1 MKTERIGSLLFLA
14 ATLGACSGGDTPATA
29 DAGDDQSATTT
40 TVQGEGL
47 AIRTQAAAMFKV
59 IPAEAPELPDN
70 ELTEERVELGKMLY
84 FEPRLSASWLISC
97 NTCHNLSLGGIDLME
112 TSIGHGWQKG
122 PRNAPTVLNA
132 VYNLAQFWD
141 GRAADLEEQAKG
153 PVQASVEMASDPERA
168 VQTLRSIPEYRE
180 WFAKA
185 FPGETS
191 TARCPCHTAPA
202 RSGHYESFFVMDIL
216 AIQLETV

>member
-1 MKTERIGSLLFLA
+1 MKTDRTGSLLLLA
-14 ATLGACSGGDTPATA
+14 ALLGACSGGDAPATTDGA
-29 DAGDDQSATTT
+29 DDRAATTT
-40 TVQGEGL
+40 TVQGEGP
-47 AIRTQAAAMFKV
+47 AIRSQAAALFKI
-59 IPAEAPELPDN
+59 IPAEPPALADN

-153 PVQASVEMASDPERA
+153 PVQASVEN
-168 VQTLRSIPEYRE
+168 
-180 WFAKA
+180 
-185 FPGETS
+185 GE
-191 TARCPCHTAPA
+191 
-202 RSGHYESFFVMDIL
+202 RSG
-216 AIQLETV
+216 ARR